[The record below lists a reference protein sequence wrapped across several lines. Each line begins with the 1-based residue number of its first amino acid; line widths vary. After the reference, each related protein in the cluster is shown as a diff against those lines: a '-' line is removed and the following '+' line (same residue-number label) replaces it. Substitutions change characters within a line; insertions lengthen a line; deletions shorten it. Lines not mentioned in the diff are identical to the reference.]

1 MQRGSD
7 RVSRRQDDEM
17 KQELQGLL
25 RSGHPTRTEEWHDP
39 EPVADDDPEL
49 ASDRAPRPGP
59 AGEFEKVRFE
69 LARHLGRTQF
79 PADREAVVAMLRHGN
94 APDRLCEVVTALPAD
109 SVFDNVQE
117 VAVAAVPEAWPAR

>member
-17 KQELQGLL
+17 KHELQGLL

-49 ASDRAPRPGP
+49 ASDMTPRPGLT
-59 AGEFEKVRFE
+59 GEFEKVRFE
-69 LARHLGRTQF
+69 LARHLGRTRF
-79 PADREAVVAMLRHGN
+79 PADRDAVVSMLRHDN
-94 APDRLCEVVTALPAD
+94 APEPLCERISALAED
-109 SVFDNVQE
+109 SVFANIQE
-117 VAVAAVPEAWPAR
+117 VAVAAVPGGAH

>member
-17 KQELQGLL
+17 KHELEGLL

-49 ASDRAPRPGP
+49 ASDPMPRPGP
-59 AGEFEKVRFE
+59 EGEFEKVRFE

-79 PADREAVVAMLRHGN
+79 PADRDGVVSMLRHGH
-94 APDRLCEVVTALPAD
+94 APDRLCDVVAALPGDA
-109 SVFDNVQE
+109 VFDNVQA
-117 VAVAAVPEAWPAR
+117 VAVAAVPEAGRSR

>member
-17 KQELQGLL
+17 KHELQGLL

-49 ASDRAPRPGP
+49 ASGMAPRPGP
-59 AGEFEKVRFE
+59 TGEFEKVRFE
-69 LARHLGRTQF
+69 LARHLGRSQF
-79 PADREAVVAMLRHGN
+79 PADRDAVVSMLRHDN
-94 APDRLCEVVTALPAD
+94 APDPLCERVAALPEGA
-109 SVFDNVQE
+109 VFTTIQE
-117 VAVAAVPEAWPAR
+117 VAVAAVPAGSA